1 MLHVFHIRD
10 MVWLCVFVVIDVC
23 WMFKDIIESYGISP
37 PSLLDILFTTCY
49 IMYLTTVSWNFGM
62 PILQHYHCSFY
73 CRNNGRCCDSVA
85 ECQAERVCLDVLR
98 EYIHILSPLLWNGF
112 ACDLVSFDAQVYHFL
127 QVLDG
132 VVIAPVQTC
141 IVKCAAMYMYC
152 ISYTNFWV

>member
-10 MVWLCVFVVIDVC
+10 MVWLCVLVVVDVC

-62 PILQHYHCSFY
+62 TILQHYHCSFY

-98 EYIHILSPLLWNGF
+98 EYIHILSPLLSEMFTLATWF
-112 ACDLVSFDAQVYHFL
+112 HLMPMFSIFCRYLM
-127 QVLDG
+127 VL
-132 VVIAPVQTC
+132 IAPVQTC
-141 IVKCAAMYMYC
+141 IVKCAAMYMY
-152 ISYTNFWV
+152 ILH